1 MFLLDT
7 NVISELR
14 HGKAAPSATVRAWAK
29 AQPIH
34 VLYLSA
40 VTQLELEIGVLRM
53 ARRDP
58 PQADVLR
65 IWLFGV
71 LAQFDGRI
79 LPFSS
84 LTAPHCAP
92 LHVPDQRSFRD
103 SMIAATALEHGFT
116 VVTRNEKDFEGCAV
130 ALLNPW
136 TDQTNRR
143 ASPSL

>member
-7 NVISELR
+7 NVICELR
-14 HGKAAPSATVRAWAK
+14 RGKAGPSAAVRSWAK

-40 VTQLELEIGVLRM
+40 VTQLELEVGVHRM

-65 IWLFGV
+65 IWLAAV
-71 LAQFDGRI
+71 LEQFDGRI
-79 LPFSS
+79 LPFGSV
-84 LTAPHCAP
+84 TAPHCAP
-92 LHVPDQRSFRD
+92 LNVPDQRSFRD

-136 TDQTNRR
+136 NDRV
-143 ASPSL
+143 AL